1 MVILLMKRLIKGAI
15 FSALLLT
22 ATTSM
27 AQSLEKM
34 QWFNEP
40 ETWEIVS
47 PTEFLVHAPAKTDF
61 WRITHYGFTV
71 DDAPFY
77 YATYGGEFEAKVKVT
92 GIYETTYDQAG
103 LMLRTDHE
111 NVIKTGIE
119 YVDGVMYMSTVVTHG
134 TSDWSV
140 VELADA
146 PKSIWI
152 KAVRR
157 LDAVEIYYSLDDK
170 EYKMVRTCY
179 LKDNCPVQVGM
190 MAASPDGKGFEARFE
205 HFKVKHLADLRR
217 LEWAERQKH

>member
-1 MVILLMKRLIKGAI
+1 MKRKFI
-15 FSALLLT
+15 FTAFAALFF
-22 ATTSM
+22 ATTAS

-40 ETWEIVS
+40 AEWKIKNKSTFVMQ
-47 PTEFLVHAPAKTDF
+47 VPAKTDF
-61 WRITHYGFTV
+61 WRVTHYGFTI

-77 YATYGGEFEAKVKVT
+77 YATYGGELEAKVKIT
-92 GIYETTYDQAG
+92 GKYVTTYDQMG
-103 LMLRTDHE
+103 LMIRTDHE

-140 VELADA
+140 VELKDA
-146 PKSIWI
+146 PKSIWL
-152 KAVRR
+152 KAVRK

-179 LKDNCPVQVGM
+179 LKDNCPVQVGLM
-190 MAASPDGKGFEARFE
+190 GASPDGKGFEAIFE
-205 HFKVKHLADLRR
+205 HFTVKQLPDTRR
-217 LEWAERQKH
+217 LEWANKQKSH